1 MKKII
6 ALSILCLCVCLT
18 GCTTVSP
25 EAGEEGV
32 KVHKPW
38 IFGSGGVDMSPV
50 ETGLEYTWISTDYV
64 IVNMLPQAYD
74 EDLDD
79 ATSNDNTLLDFNTQI
94 QLQVK
99 DNMSP
104 VLIKNY
110 GINWYN
116 SVIKEVYRNTV
127 RGYISKYGP
136 FDLMSNREVLDS
148 INLLVKSD
156 MQNYITLLSSK
167 QGELP
172 IDVVNVVVF
181 DNGTRRARGQHTPD
195 PTDRDTRIFEVM
207 DVVVGD
213 ISACTV
219 RNVDADRA
227 VIDLGAI
234 VDLAVFYAQ
243 AVRRVLFVF
252 PSTRTAE
259 FNAACADLIEIT
271 TLKRKAF
278 ASVAAFRAVPSA
290 CRRLQFFTQGYRAR
304 RRRTSR
310 RGGARTLERTR
321 PFARGDRHAGR
332 AGQKIRAPG
341 GRRALKFRRH
351 GPVYNFRG

>member
-1 MKKII
+1 MNYHKYITMKNIFVFS
-6 ALSILCLCVCLT
+6 ALCACMMLAS
-18 GCTTVSP
+18 CTVVAP

-38 IFGSGGVDMSPV
+38 VFGSGGVDMTPV
-50 ETGLEYTWISTDYV
+50 ETGLQYTWLSTDYV

-110 GINWYN
+110 GVNWYN

-148 INLLVKSD
+148 INLFVKND
-156 MQNYITLLSSK
+156 IQNYIKVLSSK

-172 IDVVNVVVF
+172 IDVVNVVVGRAIPNERQKAEMDATAAATQAKRTEESRRDMLVAREAAERQRAIADKAYQEELGLTTDQF
-181 DNGTRRARGQHTPD
+181 IQLRAWEIIKEKNGAN
-195 PTDRDTRIFEVM
+195 I
-207 DVVVGD
+207 DVLF
-213 ISACTV
+213 
-219 RNVDADRA
+219 NAD
-227 VIDLGAI
+227 GTSKMWN
-234 VDLAVFYAQ
+234 
-243 AVRRVLFVF
+243 VRR
-252 PSTRTAE
+252 
-259 FNAACADLIEIT
+259 
-271 TLKRKAF
+271 
-278 ASVAAFRAVPSA
+278 
-290 CRRLQFFTQGYRAR
+290 
-304 RRRTSR
+304 
-310 RGGARTLERTR
+310 
-321 PFARGDRHAGR
+321 
-332 AGQKIRAPG
+332 
-341 GRRALKFRRH
+341 
-351 GPVYNFRG
+351 

>member
-1 MKKII
+1 MNYHKYITMKNIFVFS
-6 ALSILCLCVCLT
+6 ALCACMMLAS
-18 GCTTVSP
+18 CTVVAP

-38 IFGSGGVDMSPV
+38 VFGSGGVDMTPV
-50 ETGLEYTWISTDYV
+50 ETGLQYTWLSTDYV

-110 GINWYN
+110 GANWYS

-148 INLLVKSD
+148 INLFVKND
-156 MQNYITLLSSK
+156 IQNYIKLLSSK

-172 IDVVNVVVF
+172 IDVVNVVVGRAIPNERQKAEMDATAAATQAKRTEESRRDMLVAREAAERQRAIADKTYQEELGLTTDQF
-181 DNGTRRARGQHTPD
+181 IQLRAWEIIKEKNGAN
-195 PTDRDTRIFEVM
+195 I
-207 DVVVGD
+207 DVLFN
-213 ISACTV
+213 AE
-219 RNVDADRA
+219 
-227 VIDLGAI
+227 GATKMWN
-234 VDLAVFYAQ
+234 
-243 AVRRVLFVF
+243 VRR
-252 PSTRTAE
+252 
-259 FNAACADLIEIT
+259 
-271 TLKRKAF
+271 
-278 ASVAAFRAVPSA
+278 
-290 CRRLQFFTQGYRAR
+290 
-304 RRRTSR
+304 
-310 RGGARTLERTR
+310 
-321 PFARGDRHAGR
+321 
-332 AGQKIRAPG
+332 
-341 GRRALKFRRH
+341 
-351 GPVYNFRG
+351 